1 MQSKTEMTR
10 AKVPCR
16 RPPRGE
22 HFPRICPDRQRFFRP
37 ARRQR
42 KRKNA
47 KEIAPLSDLNALFGV
62 ENATVLDY
70 WYDNSL
76 LSKRK
81 VPMRKF
87 VPHPEILEIDVRFYR
102 APGFRKITCFA
113 CYLGEEYK
121 DLYGETPA
129 ISFPN
134 N

>member
-10 AKVPCR
+10 AEVPCR
-16 RPPRGE
+16 RPPRRK
-22 HFPRICPDRQRFFRP
+22 HFPRICPDRQRSFRP
-37 ARRQR
+37 ARRRR

-47 KEIAPLSDLNALFGV
+47 KEIAPLSDLIALFGV

-81 VPMRKF
+81 KPMQKF
-87 VPHPEILEIDVRFYR
+87 VPHPEILESDVRFYR

-113 CYLGEEYK
+113 CCLGEEYK
-121 DLYGETPA
+121 DLYGETPK
-129 ISFPN
+129 ISFPV
-134 N
+134 